1 MTPSHVRALT
11 RWQSDA
17 PLIRVAQ
24 MLGVAPAHAYG
35 LVVALTGYLLEG
47 KSGELRRIDPAEIE
61 RAVGWEGEPGRL
73 AAVLTDNYTDGRGVL
88 LHWEET
94 AGPILRDRA
103 ANYARVQTYRARLR
117 EAQDKAADDF
127 ARGNR
132 SVNGRLGT
140 GGNGAGDVESASHDR
155 AASPAPPAAA
165 APDPT
170 RARATPPASDQT
182 PQEHGVTRDARSV
195 RDVTGDRPDAHI
207 ASTPKSRRYDR
218 SPQNGSSNVEN
229 VTGDSVMGDSH
240 PLQSHAL
247 HRASRAVVQDLEPET
262 SSQPVQRSQTQ
273 ASNTAVEFSDG
284 TPTRV
289 ELKMTLLTSA
299 LLGIPV
305 EGEAGIDDL
314 VRDYGVQVREVFTD
328 VSRFFAKFYGGRPAK
343 AVDVLNE
350 MLVSLSPE
358 GIESP
363 GGVRLANVKRS
374 ALLEAMVAVTK
385 RPPRSA
391 AAAWPYVMRI
401 LENGRGNLEL
411 GSDGL
416 TNTERASERWRRAA
430 SQIHPAVKRAVDEA
444 GGAIARRRTTSRADE
459 ERTAVRWML
468 SCDDVKLQ
476 VARASD
482 RQFRD
487 WRQDLPGLDR
497 AKDNWAKAEAVR
509 MWKAAG
515 RPLPLPRR

>member
-1 MTPSHVRALT
+1 
-11 RWQSDA
+11 
-17 PLIRVAQ
+17 
-24 MLGVAPAHAYG
+24 
-35 LVVALTGYLLEG
+35 
-47 KSGELRRIDPAEIE
+47 
-61 RAVGWEGEPGRL
+61 
-73 AAVLTDNYTDGRGVL
+73 
-88 LHWEET
+88 
-94 AGPILRDRA
+94 
-103 ANYARVQTYRARLR
+103 
-117 EAQDKAADDF
+117 
-127 ARGNR
+127 
-132 SVNGRLGT
+132 
-140 GGNGAGDVESASHDR
+140 
-155 AASPAPPAAA
+155 
-165 APDPT
+165 
-170 RARATPPASDQT
+170 
-182 PQEHGVTRDARSV
+182 
-195 RDVTGDRPDAHI
+195 
-207 ASTPKSRRYDR
+207 
-218 SPQNGSSNVEN
+218 
-229 VTGDSVMGDSH
+229 
-240 PLQSHAL
+240 
-247 HRASRAVVQDLEPET
+247 
-262 SSQPVQRSQTQ
+262 
-273 ASNTAVEFSDG
+273 
-284 TPTRV
+284 
-289 ELKMTLLTSA
+289 MTLLTSA

-468 SCDDVKLQ
+468 SRDDVKLQ